1 VDFFTQF
8 KTAHEDVQIGLKSF
22 VKLKPYFVKRLKD
35 FNTCCCKYHQEMV
48 KIKDGFNMRSTD
60 VHHGDDHHSSCS
72 CQCDS
77 ICTRPV
83 NNSLVQD
90 IVTCQGIHHI
100 FKRSM
105 DLWSQSFCP
114 TPLGSFWYKIS
125 CVKGECTLCGFHRI
139 LLCDKELDPTN
150 PSLMS
155 LRRFENLMVGK
166 TRNNEMKEVT
176 CLEHKRTNH
185 RMFLAYATPKVW
197 FGPSQPCCSM
207 AR

>member
-1 VDFFTQF
+1 MRYVTNFNVWFIELFDQVDFFTQF
-8 KTAHEDVQIGLKSF
+8 KVVHEDVQIGLKSF

-60 VHHGDDHHSSCS
+60 DHHPSCS

-83 NNSLVQD
+83 NNSLVQG

-105 DLWSQSFCP
+105 DLWSQSLCP

-125 CVKGECTLCGFHRI
+125 CVKVSAPYVAFIGSCF
-139 LLCDKELDPTN
+139 
-150 PSLMS
+150 
-155 LRRFENLMVGK
+155 
-166 TRNNEMKEVT
+166 VT
-176 CLEHKRTNH
+176 K
-185 RMFLAYATPKVW
+185 
-197 FGPSQPCCSM
+197 S
-207 AR
+207 